1 MTTAVFIDSTTLLYP
16 LDRSDPAKKAICTA
30 WLRSLRQKSRL
41 VLSPQ
46 VLNESF
52 WVVYRKPAFA
62 HVRPHIREYLSDYAA
77 WTTAPLTADTLFDAF
92 NIMDGHRLGF
102 WDSLLLASAN
112 AAGCALFLSEDL
124 NDGQVYG
131 AVKAIN
137 PFRHVPEDVLGPAL
151 QS

>member
-1 MTTAVFIDSTTLLYP
+1 M
-16 LDRSDPAKKAICTA
+16 A
-30 WLRSLRQKSRL
+30 WLRTLRQRSRL

-52 WVVYRKPAFA
+52 WVVQRKPAFA
-62 HVRPHIREYLSDYAA
+62 HARPHIRSYLSDYVP
-77 WTTAPLTADTLFDAF
+77 WTTAPLSADTLLEAF
-92 NIMDGHRLGF
+92 NIMDGHRVGF
-102 WDSLLLASAN
+102 WDSLLLASAK
-112 AAGCALFLSEDL
+112 AARCAYFLSEDL

-137 PFRHVPEDVLGPAL
+137 PFRHAPEDVLGPAL